1 MALTGNP
8 LLKLLVIPV
17 VIGAILIGVSM
28 MGKKESAQSQG
39 AATPTVT
46 SEEAATLGI
55 DGDTPADTLR
65 TIVAES
71 RQLKDQIS
79 KVIQENDSLK
89 AANENLQGRLRN
101 IDQNIE
107 QKLNNTAQ
115 ELQQQQENRS
125 QTILDQ
131 VQKRLE
137 NLTHIP
143 EAGDTDLPVG
153 FGVRPEDGQHFQGA
167 GSSSSDIVWIEPQ
180 DARAVDANGQPLA
193 AGSTTQPSGFSFPT
207 SFGNAVDRGQN
218 ALERIDD
225 GLHPVGQQRSDLEN
239 RKLVRKT
246 YTLPQNSTL
255 MGSVAMSALIGR
267 VPVDGTVND
276 PYPFKI
282 LIGPDNLTANGIE
295 LPDVAG
301 AVASGTASGDWTL
314 SCVRGQI
321 RSLTFVFNDGTVR
334 TFPAPA
340 EEVNDNQSNNNQTA
354 NADQKTIQG
363 GLGWISDPYGIPC
376 IAGDR
381 RSNAKEYLG
390 NQSLLTAA
398 GAGIAKLLDADE
410 NNTSTVFSGNGT
422 SFGTTG
428 TNSNSALNSILSGGV
443 SDIRQWMNKL
453 YGEAFAAVY
462 VQPGA
467 RVAVH
472 LDQQLAIDY
481 ELKGRKVDY
490 SSGAAHATADLD

>member
-1 MALTGNP
+1 MKGNP
-8 LLKLLVIPV
+8 LLKFLAIPFLILATIIIV
-17 VIGAILIGVSM
+17 KVFSGANESQSMTEGGGKPTISGSQAQALGV
-28 MGKKESAQSQG
+28 
-39 AATPTVT
+39 
-46 SEEAATLGI
+46 
-55 DGDTPADTLR
+55 DGDTPSDTLR

-71 RQLKDQIS
+71 RQLKDQVS
-79 KVIQENDSLK
+79 QALSNNEELKRQNQE
-89 AANENLQGRLRN
+89 LQARLQN
-101 IDQNIE
+101 IDQNVAQRLNQAQQQLE
-107 QKLNNTAQ
+107 QKSQ
-115 ELQQQQENRS
+115 EQNQGVLDKLQKQLD
-125 QTILDQ
+125 ILARQ
-131 VQKRLE
+131 GGGS
-137 NLTHIP
+137 
-143 EAGDTDLPVG
+143 AGSDLPIG
-153 FGVRPEDGQHFQGA
+153 FGVQPGDGQGFQGA
-167 GSSSSDIVWIEPQ
+167 PGLDIVWIEPQ
-180 DARAVDANGQPLA
+180 DATPVDANGKPIA
-193 AGSTTQPSGFSFPT
+193 AGSSLAPSGFNFPT
-207 SFGNAVDRGQN
+207 SFDQSLNRGQKVLKN
-218 ALERIDD
+218 SAQSIGGEFSPQDT
-225 GLHPVGQQRSDLEN
+225 
-239 RKLVRKT
+239 RKQVRKV

-282 LIGPDNLTANGIE
+282 LIGPDNLTANGIDV
-295 LPDVAG
+295 PDVAG

-334 TFPAPA
+334 TLPTPA
-340 EEVNDNQSNNNQTA
+340 EEANNNQA
-354 NADQKTIQG
+354 GSNGSQQTIQG

-410 NNTSTVFSGNGT
+410 NTTSTIFSGNGT
-422 SFGTTG
+422 SFGTSG
-428 TNSNSALNSILSGGV
+428 TQGNSALGTILTGGV
-443 SDIRQWMNKL
+443 NDIRQWMNTL

-467 RVAVH
+467 KVSVH
-472 LDQQLAIDY
+472 LDQQLTIDY

-490 SSGAAHATADLD
+490 SAGATHVSAHLN